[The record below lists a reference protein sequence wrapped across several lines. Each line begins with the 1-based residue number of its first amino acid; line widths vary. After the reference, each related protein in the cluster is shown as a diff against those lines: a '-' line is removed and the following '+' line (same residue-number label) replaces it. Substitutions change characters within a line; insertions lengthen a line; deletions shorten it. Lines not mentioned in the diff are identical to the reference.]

1 MQLHR
6 LRIEEFGVGAET
18 DGMISS
24 GRLFL
29 LATLLSIICGAG
41 SKPAKILLEVADESG
56 GMVAKPYQNLV
67 TLRVFEDG
75 KAEWRPT
82 ADAPLQPAQLSS
94 GEVAHLGTIIHSP
107 AVRRLRRQYGPF
119 AEYID
124 SWFIRDF
131 KFYVG
136 KYERHVTVSNMDTVK
151 KHHEEMPD
159 GMVALVCE
167 TARLQARLASDDT
180 RDDRFLK
187 ACEDDPAGRR

>member
-1 MQLHR
+1 
-6 LRIEEFGVGAET
+6 
-18 DGMISS
+18 MISS
-24 GRLFL
+24 GRLLL

-94 GEVAHLGTIIHSP
+94 GEVAHLGMIIHSP

-151 KHHEEMPD
+151 KRREEMPD